1 MPYVFLANWE
11 KQVRFLP
18 NPTEKNLY
26 RTVMVDYIPPGAT
39 YQDVLAHLRAGALE
53 SIQMFPPL
61 RGSTDYLTA
70 RVVFTYE
77 LPAVSVIM
85 QFEKR
90 LREGNPMRIR
100 GEPVRIWQV
109 YVVLPASNVISI
121 DTASQ
126 SSANL
131 PCEQAA

>member
-1 MPYVFLANWE
+1 MLYVFLANYE

-26 RTVMVDYIPPGAT
+26 RTVMIDYIPPGAT
-39 YQDVLAHLRAGALE
+39 YQDVLAHLRTGALE

-61 RGSTDYLTA
+61 RGCTDYLTA

-100 GEPVRIWQV
+100 GEHVRIWQV
-109 YVVLPASNVISI
+109 YVVSPVSNGISTDI
-121 DTASQ
+121 EPQ

-131 PCEQAA
+131 PGE